1 MRGGRLIKERTNERR
16 WRRCIRLIKLRQST
30 GHEELI
36 GQGQRDQERL
46 RAVANTLGPALRL
59 ASNRHGAQPLH
70 DTTRHAIPIQ
80 EMIPLPSPQGR
91 RTRRG
96 LRIACCRRQR
106 PMATP
111 RTDGGQPYPPPA
123 TPAGTIIIS
132 PKTVSGRTT
141 DNDSV
146 VGSVAAAPRTK
157 AV

>member
-70 DTTRHAIPIQ
+70 
-80 EMIPLPSPQGR
+80 
-91 RTRRG
+91 
-96 LRIACCRRQR
+96 
-106 PMATP
+106 ATYDNYS
-111 RTDGGQPYPPPA
+111 TV
-123 TPAGTIIIS
+123 TIITIQDY
-132 PKTVSGRTT
+132 TL
-141 DNDSV
+141 
-146 VGSVAAAPRTK
+146 AP
-157 AV
+157 